1 MRTLLDTCVIIDW
14 ATDPQALEDG
24 VWNIIDDPENRLF
37 ISAETVRELVV
48 HYNSKKLLTKYWSNT
63 KTMLETIE
71 NEYGVEV
78 LPITRNVVATYT
90 GLQLNTADDHRD
102 PSDHIIISHAITE
115 RMPLISSDKK
125 FPFYRN
131 QGLDLIEYWE
141 SIRTSKKKI
150 K

>member
-14 ATDPQALEDG
+14 ATDPDVLNDG
-24 VWNIIDDPENRLF
+24 VWDIIDDPENRIY

-48 HYNSKKLLTKYWSNT
+48 HYNSKKLLAKCWNNT
-63 KTMLETIE
+63 KEMLETIE

-90 GLQLNTADDHRD
+90 GLRLNEAQDHRD

-115 RMPLISSDKK
+115 RLTLISSDEK

-131 QGLDLIEYWE
+131 QGLDLIEY
-141 SIRTSKKKI
+141 
-150 K
+150 

>member
-14 ATDPQALEDG
+14 ATDPDVLNDG
-24 VWNIIDDPENRLF
+24 VWDIIDDPENRIY

-48 HYNSKKLLTKYWSNT
+48 HYNSKKLLAKCWNNT
-63 KTMLETIE
+63 KEMLETIE

-90 GLQLNTADDHRD
+90 GLRLNEAQDHHD

-115 RMPLISSDKK
+115 RLTLISCDEK

-131 QGLDLIEYWE
+131 QGLDLIEY
-141 SIRTSKKKI
+141 
-150 K
+150 

>member
-1 MRTLLDTCVIIDW
+1 MRVLLDTCVIIDW
-14 ATDPQALEDG
+14 ATDPQALDGG
-24 VWNIIDDPENRLF
+24 VWDIIDDPENRIY

-48 HYNSKKLLTKYWSNT
+48 NYNSKKLLTKYWSNT
-63 KTMLETIE
+63 KDMLEIIE

-115 RMPLISSDKK
+115 RLTLISSDLK

-131 QGLDLIEYWE
+131 QGLDLIEY
-141 SIRTSKKKI
+141 
-150 K
+150 